1 MAASLSCHAVTVQA
15 SHLPDTS
22 ALWAHQA
29 SREQLDL
36 KGGPE
41 AAAERLVKETDG
53 GEIKKI
59 ELERKHAQP
68 VPGEPGSGMERG
80 SAATV
85 AQVLFL
91 GMFGPFTAHP
101 ALHICSAVGRCMH
114 PFW

>member
-1 MAASLSCHAVTVQA
+1 
-15 SHLPDTS
+15 
-22 ALWAHQA
+22 
-29 SREQLDL
+29 L

-80 SAATV
+80 SAATT
-85 AQVLFL
+85 AQVKRVQCSCFC
-91 GMFGPFTAHP
+91 FTP
-101 ALHICSAVGRCMH
+101 SALLLVIACCR
-114 PFW
+114 FW